1 MKLAFAL
8 AMTAFTVFAIT
19 MLYARVRLE
28 LVRSRLVRAEEDAID
43 LGLDDRTEA

>member
-1 MKLAFAL
+1 MKL
-8 AMTAFTVFAIT
+8 TPRPFTVFAIT

-28 LVRSRLVRAEEDAID
+28 LARGRLVRAEEDAID